1 MTHAAAW
8 GGGRFAKGFAAVLAT
23 AVLWGVQFP
32 VAKDAFAAVDAYHVT
47 AIRYALG
54 TVLLIPLF
62 VAQEGRTALDYR
74 GRFWAATVFGLVG
87 MCASPML
94 VFVGIAMSRPAHAA
108 VIVSLQPSMAALADW
123 ALRGR
128 RPSNF
133 TLGCIAVA
141 FLGVV
146 AVVTKGRP
154 ATMFGQGEL
163 AGDFLILLGAACWVA
178 YTMATETFRGWS
190 ALRFT
195 VLTIV
200 PGTIGCI
207 LVTGALD
214 VAGVATRPSAADLL
228 SVWWQL
234 AYLTIGGIVV
244 SMICWNWGNQR
255 IGALNTM
262 LLLNAVPVVT
272 FATGLAQGHRFEPI
286 ELAGALVV
294 IAALVAN
301 NLYLRRGSARKV
313 TKESL
318 A

>member
-1 MTHAAAW
+1 M
-8 GGGRFAKGFAAVLAT
+8 GGRLAQGFAAVLAT
-23 AVLWGVQFP
+23 AILWGVQFP

-47 AIRYALG
+47 AIRYTLG

-74 GRFWAATVFGLVG
+74 GRFWPATVFGLVG

-94 VFVGIAMSRPAHAA
+94 VFQGIAMSRPEHAA
-108 VIVSLQPSMAALADW
+108 VIVALQPSMAALADW
-123 ALRGR
+123 VLRGR
-128 RPSNF
+128 RPANF
-133 TLGCIAVA
+133 TLACVAVA

-146 AVVTKGRP
+146 TVVTKGHP
-154 ATMFGQGEL
+154 ATTFGQGEL
-163 AGDFLILLGAACWVA
+163 AGDLVILLGAACWVA
-178 YTMATETFRGWS
+178 YTMATENFRGWS

-207 LVTGALD
+207 VVTALLD
-214 VAGVATRPSAADLL
+214 AAGVASLPGSADLL

-234 AYLTIGGIVV
+234 AYLTIGGIVI

-272 FATGLAQGHRFEPI
+272 FTAGVAMGHRFAPVEI
-286 ELAGALVV
+286 AGALVV
-294 IAALVAN
+294 VAALVAN
-301 NLYLRRGSARKV
+301 NLYLRRIAARKV
-313 TKESL
+313 IKERL

>member
-1 MTHAAAW
+1 M
-8 GGGRFAKGFAAVLAT
+8 GGRFAQGFAAVLAT
-23 AVLWGVQFP
+23 AILWGVQFP

-74 GRFWAATVFGLVG
+74 GRFWPATVFGLIG

-94 VFVGIAMSRPAHAA
+94 VFQGIALSRPEHAA
-108 VIVSLQPSMAALADW
+108 VIVALQPSMAALADW
-123 ALRGR
+123 VLRGR
-128 RPSNF
+128 RPADF
-133 TLGCIAVA
+133 TLACVGVA

-146 AVVTKGRP
+146 AVVTKGHP
-154 ATMFGQGEL
+154 STTFAQGEL
-163 AGDFLILLGAACWVA
+163 AGDLLILLGAMCWVA
-178 YTMATETFRGWS
+178 YTMATESFRGWS

-195 VLTIV
+195 TLTIV

-207 LVTGALD
+207 VVTAALVA
-214 VAGVATRPSAADLL
+214 AGKAVVPGTAELL

-234 AYLTIGGIVV
+234 AYLVVFGIVV
-244 SMICWNWGNQR
+244 SMICWNYGNQR

-272 FATGLAQGHRFEPI
+272 FA
-286 ELAGALVV
+286 V
-294 IAALVAN
+294 
-301 NLYLRRGSARKV
+301 
-313 TKESL
+313 
-318 A
+318 

>member
-1 MTHAAAW
+1 M
-8 GGGRFAKGFAAVLAT
+8 GGRFAQGFAAVLAT

-32 VAKDAFAAVDAYHVT
+32 VAKDAFAAVDAWHVT
-47 AIRYALG
+47 AIRYGLG
-54 TVLLIPLF
+54 TLLLIPLF

-74 GRFWAATVFGLVG
+74 GRFWPATVYGLVG

-94 VFVGIAMSRPAHAA
+94 VFQGIAMSRPAHAA
-108 VIVSLQPSMAALADW
+108 VIVALQPSMAAIADW

-128 RPSNF
+128 RPANF

-141 FLGVV
+141 FLGVL
-146 AVVTKGRP
+146 AVVTKGHP

-163 AGDFLILLGAACWVA
+163 AGDFVILLGAACWVA
-178 YTMATETFRGWS
+178 YTMATENFRGWS

-200 PGTIGCI
+200 PGTIGCLAVAALLDAAGI
-207 LVTGALD
+207 ATVPGAD
-214 VAGVATRPSAADLL
+214 DLL
-228 SVWWQL
+228 SVGWQL

-272 FATGLAQGHRFEPI
+272 FATGLAQGHRFEPV

-301 NLYLRRGSARKV
+301 NLYLRRASARKA

>member
-1 MTHAAAW
+1 M
-8 GGGRFAKGFAAVLAT
+8 GGRFAQGFAAVLAT
-23 AVLWGVQFP
+23 AILWGVQFP

-47 AIRYALG
+47 AIRYTLG

-74 GRFWAATVFGLVG
+74 GRFWPATVYGLIG

-94 VFVGIAMSRPAHAA
+94 VFQGIAMSRPEHAA
-108 VIVSLQPSMAALADW
+108 VIVALQPSMAALADW
-123 ALRGR
+123 VLRGR
-128 RPSNF
+128 RPANF
-133 TLGCIAVA
+133 TLACIAVA

-146 AVVTKGRP
+146 AVVTKGE
-154 ATMFGQGEL
+154 ATLFGQGEL
-163 AGDFLILLGAACWVA
+163 AGDFIILLGAMCWVA
-178 YTMATETFRGWS
+178 YTMATENFRGWS

-200 PGTIGCI
+200 PGTIGCLAVTAA
-207 LVTGALD
+207 LVWAGAATVPGTGAL
-214 VAGVATRPSAADLL
+214 G

-234 AYLTIGGIVV
+234 AYLTVGGIVV
-244 SMICWNWGNQR
+244 SMICWNWGHPR

-272 FATGLAQGHRFEPI
+272 FATGLAQGHRFEPV

-294 IAALVAN
+294 VAALVAN
-301 NLYLRRGSARKV
+301 NLYLRRTAARKII
-313 TKESL
+313 KERL

>member
-1 MTHAAAW
+1 M
-8 GGGRFAKGFAAVLAT
+8 GGRFAQGFAAVLAT
-23 AVLWGVQFP
+23 AILWGVQFP

-74 GRFWAATVFGLVG
+74 GRFWPATVFGLVG
-87 MCASPML
+87 MCASPIL
-94 VFVGIAMSRPAHAA
+94 VFQGIAMSRPEHAA

-123 ALRGR
+123 VLRGR
-128 RPSNF
+128 RPSSF
-133 TLGCIAVA
+133 TLACVAVA
-141 FLGVV
+141 FLGVL

-154 ATMFGQGEL
+154 STMFAPGEL
-163 AGDFLILLGAACWVA
+163 AGDFVILLGAMCWVA
-178 YTMATETFRGWS
+178 YTMATESFRGWS

-200 PGTIGCI
+200 PGTIGC
-207 LVTGALD
+207 LVVTALLDAAGAAS
-214 VAGVATRPSAADLL
+214 VPGSADLL

-272 FATGLAQGHRFEPI
+272 FTAGLVQGHRFEPV

-301 NLYLRRGSARKV
+301 NLYLRRASARKA

>member
-1 MTHAAAW
+1 M
-8 GGGRFAKGFAAVLAT
+8 GGRFAQGFAAVLAV
-23 AVLWGVQFP
+23 AILWGIQFP

-47 AIRYALG
+47 AIRYGLG
-54 TVLLIPLF
+54 TLLLIPLF
-62 VAQEGRTALDYR
+62 VAQEGRTALDWR
-74 GRFWAATVFGLVG
+74 GRFWPATVYGLIG

-108 VIVSLQPSMAALADW
+108 VIVSLQPSMAAIADW
-123 ALRGR
+123 ILRGR
-128 RPSNF
+128 RPANF
-133 TLGCIAVA
+133 TLACIAVA

-146 AVVTKGRP
+146 AVVTKGHP
-154 ATMFGQGEL
+154 TTMFGQGEL
-163 AGDFLILLGAACWVA
+163 AGDFVILLGAACWVA

-207 LVTGALD
+207 VVAGVLD
-214 VAGVATRPSAADLL
+214 AAGVATLPSAAQLA

-234 AYLTIGGIVV
+234 AYLTVGGIVV

-301 NLYLRRGSARKV
+301 NFYLRRATARRAI
-313 TKESL
+313 KESL

>member
-1 MTHAAAW
+1 M
-8 GGGRFAKGFAAVLAT
+8 GGRFAQGFAAVLAT
-23 AVLWGVQFP
+23 AILWGVQFP

-47 AIRYALG
+47 AIRYTLG
-54 TVLLIPLF
+54 TALLIPLF

-74 GRFWAATVFGLVG
+74 GRFWPATVYGLIG

-94 VFVGIAMSRPAHAA
+94 VFQGIAMSRPEHAA
-108 VIVSLQPSMAALADW
+108 VIVALQPSMAALADW
-123 ALRGR
+123 MLRGR

-133 TLGCIAVA
+133 TLACVAVA

-154 ATMFGQGEL
+154 STMFAQGEL
-163 AGDFLILLGAACWVA
+163 AGDFVILLGAMCWVA
-178 YTMATETFRGWS
+178 YTMATENFRGWS

-200 PGTIGCI
+200 PGTIGC
-207 LVTGALD
+207 LVVTAALVWAGAATLPGIGAL
-214 VAGVATRPSAADLL
+214 A

-234 AYLTIGGIVV
+234 AYLTVGGIVV

-272 FATGLAQGHRFEPI
+272 FTVGVAQGHRFQPV
-286 ELAGALVV
+286 ELAGALIVV
-294 IAALVAN
+294 AALVAN
-301 NLYLRRGSARKV
+301 NLYLRRASARKA

>member
-1 MTHAAAW
+1 M
-8 GGGRFAKGFAAVLAT
+8 GGRVAQGFAAVLAT

-47 AIRYALG
+47 AIRYTLG

-74 GRFWAATVFGLVG
+74 GRFWPATVYGLVG

-94 VFVGIAMSRPAHAA
+94 VFQGIAMSRPEHAA
-108 VIVSLQPSMAALADW
+108 VIVALQPSMAALADW
-123 ALRGR
+123 LLRGR
-128 RPSNF
+128 RPANF
-133 TLGCIAVA
+133 TLACVAVA

-146 AVVTKGRP
+146 IVVTKGHP
-154 ATMFGQGEL
+154 TTTFGQGEL
-163 AGDFLILLGAACWVA
+163 AGDLVILLGAMCWVA
-178 YTMATETFRGWS
+178 YTMATENFRGWS

-207 LVTGALD
+207 VVTELLVWAGLAAVPGIGAL
-214 VAGVATRPSAADLL
+214 A

-234 AYLTIGGIVV
+234 AYLTVGGIVI

-272 FATGLAQGHRFEPI
+272 FTAGIALGHRFAPV

-294 IAALVAN
+294 VAALVAN
-301 NLYLRRGSARKV
+301 NLYLRRTAARKV
-313 TKESL
+313 IKERL